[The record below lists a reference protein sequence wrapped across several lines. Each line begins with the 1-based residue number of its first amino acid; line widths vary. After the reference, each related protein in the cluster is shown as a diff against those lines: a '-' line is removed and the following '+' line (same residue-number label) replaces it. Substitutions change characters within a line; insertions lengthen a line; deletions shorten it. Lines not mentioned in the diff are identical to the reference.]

1 MYPVIEE
8 VETKGLFKQ
17 NLRSLSGSMYEAD
30 PCVLVEENPFY
41 VECAKCGRYMSKSE
55 IDYETYRKAS
65 FEWLE
70 TKLQEVKDDYEYK
83 LKNIVSENDQ
93 IRVDNIHRSEDKQKP
108 EWTPETLLE
117 RFENQTDEVDSHG
130 RQNWLKNTLSE
141 LIKQGRGHGI
151 KCYDCRI

>member
-70 TKLQEVKDDYEYK
+70 TKLQEV
-83 LKNIVSENDQ
+83 
-93 IRVDNIHRSEDKQKP
+93 
-108 EWTPETLLE
+108 
-117 RFENQTDEVDSHG
+117 
-130 RQNWLKNTLSE
+130 
-141 LIKQGRGHGI
+141 
-151 KCYDCRI
+151 